1 MYRFAGKVA
10 TDASSVEQAD
20 VDALRA
26 LGLADA
32 DVVDVVFAAAARLF
46 FTAVLDGLGTRL
58 DEQTAQTFDPEVL
71 ESMVVGRPV
80 AGWTASEGVE
90 GET

>member
-10 TDASSVEQAD
+10 ADAAAVDQDD

-26 LGLADA
+26 AGLGDA
-32 DVVDVVFAAAARLF
+32 EVADVVFAAAARCF
-46 FTAVLDGLGTRL
+46 FTAVLDGLGTQL
-58 DEQTAQTFDPEVL
+58 DAQTAQSFPPALL

-80 AGWTASEGVE
+80 AVSPGTDGSAG
-90 GET
+90 